1 MHFKSSLY
9 TSLLLLLTAILP
21 WNGANAQEKYE
32 PAWSNLSGC
41 DYPQV
46 SFQMNV
52 RVRFHAPNASKVEVA
67 GGDGFTQKPIA
78 LAKDKE
84 GYWFGTVSNVT
95 PGFHYYWFNVD
106 GVQVNDPASVAYM
119 GYGRPTSGLYA
130 PTPGEEFLECKQV
143 PHGDVREHTYF
154 SEVTGK
160 WRRAYVYTPA
170 GYDRGTKNRYP
181 ILYLLHGAGEDER
194 GWTLQGRM
202 NFILD
207 NLIAEGKAVPM
218 VVVMDNGYA
227 TAKGDTADT
236 SLSRDGM
243 KKRAEVLMDVY
254 KKDIIPT
261 FETSYRIKQGREN
274 RAMAGLS
281 MGGFETLLIGLNNT
295 DMFAYYGAFS
305 AAIIG
310 GLMDNPKTAFNGV
323 FADAEAFNKNV
334 KLLWFGVGSNETRF
348 VEMVADTRD
357 KLNGLGINAQYYQ
370 SENTYHEWHT
380 WSRCLHQFAPLLF
393 K

>member
-1 MHFKSSLY
+1 
-9 TSLLLLLTAILP
+9 
-21 WNGANAQEKYE
+21 
-32 PAWSNLSGC
+32 
-41 DYPQV
+41 
-46 SFQMNV
+46 
-52 RVRFHAPNASKVEVA
+52 
-67 GGDGFTQKPIA
+67 
-78 LAKDKE
+78 
-84 GYWFGTVSNVT
+84 
-95 PGFHYYWFNVD
+95 
-106 GVQVNDPASVAYM
+106 
-119 GYGRPTSGLYA
+119 
-130 PTPGEEFLECKQV
+130 
-143 PHGDVREHTYF
+143 
-154 SEVTGK
+154 
-160 WRRAYVYTPA
+160 
-170 GYDRGTKNRYP
+170 
-181 ILYLLHGAGEDER
+181 
-194 GWTLQGRM
+194 
-202 NFILD
+202 
-207 NLIAEGKAVPM
+207 
-218 VVVMDNGYA
+218 
-227 TAKGDTADT
+227 
-236 SLSRDGM
+236 M